1 MESSYNP
8 NLFTEAALCRF
19 STKLAFLK
27 FLQNSQKKTLYL
39 SLIFI
44 KVAVWMAATLSK
56 KKLWHIYFLMN
67 FAKFL
72 RAPPLKNTAG
82 QLLLLL
88 SLETTNYWVFLSFFK
103 LYQGLFIDVLVHLA
117 YVFVPRIEWSQSWKY
132 ILTLQVTTWFFESM
146 CWCKRKKKWEN
157 SCEYFTLGFGK
168 TLINCIL
175 VRSLHNLW
183 QNKIKNLLNYFAVIQ
198 PFCTSY

>member
-1 MESSYNP
+1 MQIFY
-8 NLFTEAALCRF
+8 
-19 STKLAFLK
+19 KIGFLK
-27 FLQNSQKKTLYL
+27 
-39 SLIFI
+39 IFA
-44 KVAVWMAATLSK
+44 KLPK
-56 KKLWHIYFLMN
+56 KKHCTWVSFSLKLQSGWLQLYQKRNSDTYFLMN